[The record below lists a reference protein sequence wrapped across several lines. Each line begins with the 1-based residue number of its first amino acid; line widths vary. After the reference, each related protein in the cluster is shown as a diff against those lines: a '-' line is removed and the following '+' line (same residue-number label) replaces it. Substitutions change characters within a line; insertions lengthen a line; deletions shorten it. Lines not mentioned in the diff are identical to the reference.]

1 MKAIVTDF
9 RTAVLGSLMLVVPF
23 AILEAANSTLT
34 RQNAPGVIV
43 LFGLLW
49 ILPMAFLIVL
59 MPIVR
64 QTRTGKSRAVNPA
77 KLLISVAFALVLALV
92 WSGIVV
98 DQMPCFLGVPNCD

>member
-1 MKAIVTDF
+1 MKAIATDF
-9 RTAVLGSLMLVVPF
+9 STAALGSLVLLVPF

-34 RQNAPGVIV
+34 RQNVPGVIV

-49 ILPMAFLIVL
+49 LLALAFIVVL

-64 QTRTGKSRAVNPA
+64 NVREGNVANPHTLLLAVA
-77 KLLISVAFALVLALV
+77 VLLVVASI
-92 WSGIVV
+92 WGSIVA